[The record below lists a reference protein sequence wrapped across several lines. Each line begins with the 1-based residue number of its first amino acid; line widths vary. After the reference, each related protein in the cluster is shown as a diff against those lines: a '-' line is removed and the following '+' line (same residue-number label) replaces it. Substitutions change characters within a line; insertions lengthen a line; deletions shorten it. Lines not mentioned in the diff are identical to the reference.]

1 VEVADCVK
9 PALKSVQE
17 MEIRKRGRCRILGFR
32 IQIGSK
38 TSYAC
43 GSSKVK
49 KREVSGDLCLMSRM
63 AKARPLSDRPPVTL
77 VFH

>member
-1 VEVADCVK
+1 VEVADCVR

-17 MEIRKRGRCRILGFR
+17 MEIRKRGRCRIIGFR
-32 IQIGSK
+32 IQIGSR

-49 KREVSGDLCLMSRM
+49 KLKGNGVY
-63 AKARPLSDRPPVTL
+63 KARILGTNDE
-77 VFH
+77 

>member
-17 MEIRKRGRCRILGFR
+17 MEIRKRWRCRIIGFR
-32 IQIGSK
+32 IRMGSK

-43 GSSKVK
+43 DSGKVK
-49 KREVSGDLCLMSRM
+49 KLRV
-63 AKARPLSDRPPVTL
+63 ARRLPLGP
-77 VFH
+77 